1 MVEPLPGWAKLF
13 FGAIGLGIAAGLIY
27 WFLLD
32 SGRIGEAK
40 AANWRVDP
48 NADLSEATSSI
59 PIIVNENECAS
70 GRSAS
75 GRIETSVKY
84 STDAVHIEVG
94 VRPLGGDQD
103 CQGNPDTEH
112 VVRLTE
118 PLGDR
123 EVTGEGWPDP

>member
-1 MVEPLPGWAKLF
+1 MFA
-13 FGAIGLGIAAGLIY
+13 AIGLGLVVGVVCWY
-27 WFLLD
+27 LLD

-40 AANWRVDP
+40 PADWRVDP
-48 NADLSEATSSI
+48 RAELDQATKVI

-75 GRIETSVKY
+75 GRISTSVEY
-84 STDAVHIEVG
+84 STEAVNITVG

-103 CQGNPDTEH
+103 CQSNPDTEH
-112 VVRLTE
+112 EVQLKE

-123 EVTGEGWPDP
+123 EVTGENWTNP